1 MSDLYSRDNLTTAEA
16 TPGLLHE
23 VAVSFLKDYT
33 TTTTQARIFCS
44 SFRITLKTQNIKSI
58 YNERGG

>member
-23 VAVSFLKDYT
+23 VAASNGFIANNLHISISYLYDD
-33 TTTTQARIFCS
+33 
-44 SFRITLKTQNIKSI
+44 TLKQWQKDENTKNTPK
-58 YNERGG
+58 

>member
-23 VAVSFLKDYT
+23 VAASFLKDT
-33 TTTTQARIFCS
+33 TIESANIDDMMYEYS
-44 SFRITLKTQNIKSI
+44 SLQK
-58 YNERGG
+58 G